1 MTGVR
6 RTQADRSA
14 STRAALM
21 AAGRELFARR
31 GFDAVA
37 AEDIVAAA
45 GVTRGALYHHFDGKR
60 GLFDAVFE
68 QIERELVESFP
79 LEELAGADPLGVV
92 VESIDPFLR
101 LSLTADVQRIALIDG
116 PAVLGWERWHEIEAR
131 YGLGLIEAALRAA
144 ADAGQ
149 LRDDVSI
156 PELAV
161 ALLGALIETA
171 LGLARA
177 DDPEAATSRASAT
190 LRAMVEG
197 LASERR

>member
-1 MTGVR
+1 VTAR

-14 STRAALM
+14 GTRAALI
-21 AAGRELFARR
+21 AAGRELFAKR

-79 LEELAGADPLGVV
+79 LDELTGSDPLGVV

-101 LSLTADVQRIALIDG
+101 LSLTSDVQRIALIDG

-149 LRDDVSI
+149 LRDVEV

-171 LGLARA
+171 LQLARA
-177 DDPEAATSRASAT
+177 EDPEAARQRASAT

-197 LASERR
+197 LRSEGA